1 MSLETQFLD
10 FMPHT
15 LYEYPLSGFNQ
26 YAEEAYSTSPNTYQC
41 MIEERPDM
49 VRNQFGDEVVSS
61 HIVYVSSTS
70 RLPLTSRYA
79 FYASTGDAPPVIRA
93 DAFSD
98 ETGNIHH
105 VALFFGS
112 GVS

>member
-1 MSLETQFLD
+1 MSLDAAFLE
-10 FMPHT
+10 FMPHSI
-15 LYEYPLSGFNQ
+15 YEYPLSGFNE
-26 YAEEAYSTSPNTYQC
+26 YAEEAYSTTPNVYQC

-61 HIVYVSSTS
+61 HIVYIASTS
-70 RLPLTSRYA
+70 RLPLTSQYA
-79 FYASTGDAPPVIRA
+79 FYTSTGDSPPIIRG

-98 ETGNIHH
+98 ETGEIHH
-105 VALFFGS
+105 VALMIGS